1 MTLYIKNM
9 ACESCKEFVKKAIEN
24 LKLHPIKVDLGEVVI
39 KEDIKPAQK
48 EKLNTMIKKVG
59 LEIVEDN
66 AGIII
71 QKIKAHMHAYLN
83 SSQINKVNFSDYL
96 SNELKLDYTYL
107 SNTFSELEATTIS
120 HYMSRIKME
129 RAKEMILFEDL
140 TMSEIAEKL
149 YYSNSSHFSTQF
161 KKVTGFPP
169 SHFRNLKEKRR
180 YTIQEINKR
189 SSTSKK
195 TDS

>member
-1 MTLYIKNM
+1 MKLYIRNM
-9 ACESCKEFVKKAIEN
+9 ACESCKEFVKKSLEE
-24 LKLHPIKVDLGEVVI
+24 LKCHPVKVELGEVTI
-39 KEDIKPAQK
+39 KEELKPAQK
-48 EKLNTMIKKVG
+48 EKLSKVLRKVG
-59 LEIVEDN
+59 LEIVEDK

-71 QKIKAHMHAYLN
+71 QKIKANMYEYLN
-83 SSQINKVNFSDYL
+83 SPKIQKENFSDYL
-96 SNELKLDYTYL
+96 SKQLNLDYTYL

-161 KKVTGFPP
+161 KKITGVPP
-169 SHFRNLKEKRR
+169 SHFKNLKEKRR
-180 YTIQEINKR
+180 YTMQEIDKNE
-189 SSTSKK
+189 
-195 TDS
+195 